1 MLHAGVGVMSLP
13 IEVENVIGV
22 LLKDGWHDV
31 EEKSFEI
38 DTYQYLREGVP
49 KLDGRQGDGECSLGA
64 TWKERGG
71 SWVAC
76 TFPSIV
82 AVKYK

>member
-1 MLHAGVGVMSLP
+1 MSLP
-13 IEVENVIGV
+13 IEVESVIGV
-22 LLKDGWHDV
+22 LLKDGWHEV
-31 EEKSFEI
+31 EDKSFEI
-38 DTYQYLREGVP
+38 DAYQYLREGVP
-49 KLDGRQGDGECSLGA
+49 TPDGGQIGGASSLGA

-76 TFPSIV
+76 AFPAIM